1 MYERSSIVNTNF
13 LTVIKK
19 IVAEQGESIL
29 AEPQRLKGWI
39 SDYAKDE
46 PKAERLAFGRCIEYD
61 AYGELKNAPAGGR
74 AIVKGRLAQRLHHE
88 EGLDE
93 ALCTGAL
100 DLLEA
105 AVWGTNEPAKDTQ
118 ASAPYMQTSA
128 SGSPGAEHRPH
139 SIESP
144 AASMPES
151 SVSPADD
158 ASKVNPATTP
168 ADKETW
174 SFVIAFVIAFVIG
187 LSIFIYLLVV
197 GIIPDDL
204 PEIVVGGIFLV
215 GIVVL
220 SCIVYPIV
228 AKVMGVGKD

>member
-1 MYERSSIVNTNF
+1 VNANF

-19 IVAEQGESIL
+19 IVAGQGESIL

-46 PKAERLAFGRCIEYD
+46 PKAERLAFGRCIEYG
-61 AYGELKNAPAGGR
+61 AYTELKNAPAESR
-74 AIVKGRLAQRLHHE
+74 AVVKGRLAQRLHHE

-105 AVWGTNEPAKDTQ
+105 AVWGTNKPAKDTQ
-118 ASAPYMQTSA
+118 TPAPYMQTSV

-151 SVSPADD
+151 SVPPADD
-158 ASKVNPATTP
+158 ASEANSATTP
-168 ADKETW
+168 ADKKVIW
-174 SFVIAFVIAFVIG
+174 SLVVSVIIALSMVICLFAFMESPYDFLNFVASVI
-187 LSIFIYLLVV
+187 IFAILLVV
-197 GIIPDDL
+197 ILTLIL
-204 PEIVVGGIFLV
+204 LFQ
-215 GIVVL
+215 
-220 SCIVYPIV
+220 
-228 AKVMGVGKD
+228 K